1 MKKNKTA
8 KTGIIVAILLLAVG
22 FAAISTTLVI
32 NGTAKIKPDEED
44 FINNVIFTDVDVD
57 ATSKAAGATAS
68 VSADGKTITFTTQE
82 MDTIGAE
89 SVLTYKI
96 KNTSSYDAK
105 IGEIVC
111 AAPQA
116 GTTATS
122 DETANANAL
131 AKYLTVTPTKNL
143 NGTVIASGS
152 TSTTSDTVTV
162 AQVRSYVGED
172 EANAS
177 KTITFEC
184 KIVAE
189 AQEASN

>member
-44 FINNVIFTDVDVD
+44 FKNNVIFTAVDVD
-57 ATSKAAGATAS
+57 ATSKAAGATAT
-68 VSADGKTITFTTQE
+68 VSEDGKTITFTTQE
-82 MDTIGAE
+82 MDTIGAA

-96 KNTSSYDAK
+96 KNSSQYDAT

-111 AAPQA
+111 KAPQA
-116 GTTATS
+116 GATVTTEEKENS
-122 DETANANAL
+122 DAL
-131 AKYLTVTPTKNL
+131 DKYITLTPTKNL
-143 NGTVIASGS
+143 NGVTIAAGE
-152 TSTTSDTVTV
+152 TSTQSDTVTV
-162 AQVRSYVGED
+162 SQKRSFVGD
-172 EANAS
+172 ETNTT

-184 KIVAE
+184 SIVASAAE
-189 AQEASN
+189 AE